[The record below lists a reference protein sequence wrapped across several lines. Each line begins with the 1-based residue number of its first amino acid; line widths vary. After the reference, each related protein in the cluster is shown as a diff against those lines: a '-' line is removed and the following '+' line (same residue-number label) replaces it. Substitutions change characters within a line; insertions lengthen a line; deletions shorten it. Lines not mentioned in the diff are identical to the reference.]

1 MYLNIL
7 YSSEKLKKTVKA
19 KDCYGLVF
27 DRVKS
32 SNAAKI
38 HSVERGDLN
47 LQQAAIQ
54 GPLFIF

>member
-1 MYLNIL
+1 MYLTIL
-7 YSSEKLKKTVKA
+7 FSSEKVKKSVKA
-19 KDCYGLVF
+19 RDCYGLVF

-38 HSVERGDLN
+38 HNAERGDLH

-54 GPLFIF
+54 GPLFIY